1 MDDADV
7 GGAGSVTTHAERWLV
22 RTQQMVGEDL
32 GLIGQRAVPSGRTTL
47 TSVGF
52 MFEHATTTVMRLL
65 SDTVSQP
72 MSRTIIGR
80 VVETDADP
88 GSGDPIGD
96 AVECERM
103 RGVSSG
109 EVSGE

>member
-1 MDDADV
+1 MPEALRLMRN
-7 GGAGSVTTHAERWLV
+7 GGSCEPSRWLV
-22 RTQQMVGEDL
+22 KISVSSGN
-32 GLIGQRAVPSGRTTL
+32 GAVPSGRTTL

-103 RGVSSG
+103 RGVSSR
-109 EVSGE
+109 EVSGEEV